1 MATPDGLMRTL
12 AAWSAVSIV
21 GGGAVWAAGR
31 APQVRAF
38 GRQTLAWGAVDAVIA
53 GFGATRP
60 DPDPRRLRTILLL
73 NCVADVGYLGLAAAA
88 WRKGRTGDGAAIAIQ
103 GAFLLA
109 LDSHYAYHLEV
120 PDPVS

>member
-1 MATPDGLMRTL
+1 MATSQGLMRTL
-12 AAWSAVSIV
+12 ATWSAASVV
-21 GGGAVWAAGR
+21 GGAVVWAAGR
-31 APQVRAF
+31 DPQVRAF

-53 GFGATRP
+53 GFGAMRP

-73 NCVADVGYLGLAAAA
+73 NCVADVGYLGLAVGA
-88 WRKGRTGDGAAIAIQ
+88 WRRGRTGDGAAIAVQ

-120 PDPVS
+120 PAG